1 MESIAMFLKWRNAS
15 YPANILFRCG
25 DLKWQSSNSS
35 ICLYGF
41 RCLRPIQKTLHMSI
55 HCPNHPKSSHSSWI
69 CPIEVAKFGVGLPFS
84 KSHFG
89 AFWEPGGR
97 WDWQRGAAGGWAET
111 GHGGDR
117 RAKEA
122 PVAGLFGPSPEV
134 GNHRN
139 PPEEHIYGISPLK
152 YPLKNMGFTIW
163 YTYIWD
169 YSYGYGSIPIDTFW
183 VGWTSILTQL
193 WLGVH

>member
-97 WDWQRGAAGGWAET
+97 WDWQRGAAAAELKQVT
-111 GHGGDR
+111 EEIEEQRKLLSQDC
-117 RAKEA
+117 
-122 PVAGLFGPSPEV
+122 SD
-134 GNHRN
+134 HRQRSETIAIPQKN
-139 PPEEHIYGISPLK
+139 IYME
-152 YPLKNMGFTIW
+152 YPHWN
-163 YTYIWD
+163 
-169 YSYGYGSIPIDTFW
+169 IP
-183 VGWTSILTQL
+183 
-193 WLGVH
+193 

>member
-1 MESIAMFLKWRNAS
+1 MASIAMFLKWRNAS

-25 DLKWQSSNSS
+25 NLKWAMVKCNYNQV
-35 ICLYGF
+35 IQVYVYGF

-55 HCPNHPKSSHSSWI
+55 HCPNHPKSGHSSWI
-69 CPIEVAKFGVGLPFS
+69 WPIEVAKFGVGLLFS

-97 WDWQRGAAGGWAET
+97 GDWQRGAAGGWAET

-122 PVAGLFGPSPEV
+122 TVAGLSDARGRKPSQ
-134 GNHRN
+134 
-139 PPEEHIYGISPLK
+139 SPRR
-152 YPLKNMGFTIW
+152 
-163 YTYIWD
+163 
-169 YSYGYGSIPIDTFW
+169 
-183 VGWTSILTQL
+183 
-193 WLGVH
+193 